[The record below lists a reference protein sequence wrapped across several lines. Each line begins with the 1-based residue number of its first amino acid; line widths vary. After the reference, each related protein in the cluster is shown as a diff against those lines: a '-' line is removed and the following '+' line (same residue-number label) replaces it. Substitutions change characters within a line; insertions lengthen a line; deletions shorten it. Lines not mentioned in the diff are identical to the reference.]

1 MHIHLSSPREGG
13 GSSIPEAAMV
23 EPIERGVL
31 DTRRSLSSGSPNE
44 RPGGGYDNPLC
55 DERIASFAMTR
66 RLNDDYAA
74 FKIRT
79 IRNKSLLQVS
89 GDCAS
94 DVLL

>member
-1 MHIHLSSPREGG
+1 MI
-13 GSSIPEAAMV
+13 

-31 DTRRSLSSGSPNE
+31 DPPPEPVIGLAEGG
-44 RPGGGYDNPLC
+44 PGGGYDNPLC
-55 DERIASFAMTR
+55 DERIASFAMMR